1 RHTGS
6 MADHEYTGH
15 VDPGGPSGLQVLPSL
30 EIRKASVGPMDN
42 NAYLLTCRSTGAQL
56 LIDAAADEQRL
67 LALVAEGSAEGRLDT
82 IVTTHCHHDHVG
94 ALEKLVGA
102 TGARTAAGAAD
113 APEIAVP
120 TDRELAHGD
129 VIELGR
135 QRLEVIALRGHT
147 PGSVA
152 LLFRGGEAG
161 DQLFTGDSLFPGGV
175 GNTFG
180 DAEAFAQLI
189 DDVQQRLF
197 DRLGAAT
204 WVYPGHGDDTTLG
217 AERPSLPTWRERG
230 WRVRLR
236 PPARF
241 EAGSRAQAGAALGGT
256 GVRSAVS
263 GPADQYSGDRR
274 DQTAGRHPGAHQ
286 RETGAG
292 THHLHR
298 GTEMDHDVGHQEA
311 HHHPFPLP
319 VDGLGIARGELDREV
334 EQTRPGGQPR
344 QRDHQRDHERRQPQQ
359 A

>member
-1 RHTGS
+1 MTPRHTGS

-161 DQLFTGDSLFPGGV
+161 DHLFTGDSLFPGGV

-197 DRLGAAT
+197 DRLGDAT

-230 WRVRLR
+230 W
-236 PPARF
+236 
-241 EAGSRAQAGAALGGT
+241 
-256 GVRSAVS
+256 
-263 GPADQYSGDRR
+263 
-274 DQTAGRHPGAHQ
+274 
-286 RETGAG
+286 
-292 THHLHR
+292 
-298 GTEMDHDVGHQEA
+298 
-311 HHHPFPLP
+311 
-319 VDGLGIARGELDREV
+319 
-334 EQTRPGGQPR
+334 
-344 QRDHQRDHERRQPQQ
+344 
-359 A
+359 